1 MEYFF
6 AFCFGAVLGSFLN
19 VCIYRMPREL
29 SLCRPPSRCS
39 FCAQPVLWYDNIPIF
54 SYLRLGGQCRYC
66 RTFFSARY
74 LGIEVLMGG
83 LSVLCYH
90 ALVASHPLYPESLL
104 DVDLVILFWYRYPYF
119 VTAYFIGCVFLAA
132 LVIAT
137 FIDFDFQI
145 IPDSI
150 TLGGLVVAI
159 LISLAFPYFHNN
171 LRFRGS
177 KDPLLDVILNAQ
189 VEKIAYASYLSWGPH
204 IEALIKSLFG
214 AVVGAATVWAVGVL
228 GKVIFKKDA
237 MGFGDVKF
245 NAMIGAFL
253 GWEVGLGTLLLG
265 SVIGAI
271 AGIAII
277 LRTKQTRMPFGPYLS
292 LAAALL
298 FLYRDKIRMLVLLWM
313 QFVTSMVDK
322 VMG

>member
-1 MEYFF
+1 MEYLF
-6 AFCFGAVLGSFLN
+6 AFTFGAIVGSFLN

-29 SLCRPPSRCS
+29 SLHRPPSRCS
-39 FCAQPVLWYDNIPIF
+39 FCAQPVLWHDNFPIF

-74 LGIEVLMGG
+74 LCIEVLMGG
-83 LSVLCYH
+83 LSVLCYQEM
-90 ALVASHPLYPESLL
+90 VASHPHYPQSLM
-104 DVDLVILFWYRYPYF
+104 DVDLVILFWFKYPQF
-119 VTAYFIGCVFLAA
+119 VSAYFIGCVFLAV

-150 TLGGLVVAI
+150 TLGGTVMAVIA
-159 LISLAFPYFHNN
+159 SVAFPYFHNSV
-171 LRFRGS
+171 RFRGG
-177 KDPLLDVILNAQ
+177 KDPLLDVLLERQ
-189 VEKIAYASYLSWGPH
+189 VEQIAYAFYFSWGPH
-204 IEALIKSLFG
+204 LEALIKSLVG
-214 AVVGAATVWAVGVL
+214 ALVGAAIVWAVGVL
-228 GKVIFKKDA
+228 GKVLFKKDA

-253 GWEVGLGTLLLG
+253 GWEVGIGTLLLG

-298 FLYRDKIRMLVLLWM
+298 FLYRDKIRMLVNMWM
-313 QFVTSMVDK
+313 QFVSSMVEK